1 MIVKDVSFG
10 EEARNKLIDGVNK
23 IANAVKSTLG
33 AQGQTVLI
41 ESENHTGG
49 VTITKDGITVAN
61 SINVLDP
68 TENLAIRV
76 VREASSKTANEAGD
90 GTTTAIV
97 LTQALIMAAQKRIKE
112 HMNLTNIVRAMQSAS
127 DVICDML
134 DKKSKKINQKEIDGC
149 GYHLCKQ

>member
-10 EEARNKLIDGVNK
+10 EQARNKLIDGVNK
-23 IANAVKSTLG
+23 IADAVKSTLG

-112 HMNLTNIVRAMQSAS
+112 HMNLTNIVRAMQSTS

-134 DKKSKKINQKEIDGC
+134 DKKMKD
-149 GYHLCKQ
+149 